1 MTDKTNERPPRPPST
16 AQADAGS
23 TKPRPSMKTD
33 ERLITRSIIG
43 SGARRSRRG

>member
-1 MTDKTNERPPRPPST
+1 MTDKTNERPPTPPPG
-16 AQADAGS
+16 AHADAEAPE
-23 TKPRPSMKTD
+23 PRPSMKTD